1 MNLKVAERRWK
12 WMKNGKKLSAAERK
26 HVESSKLKSSDWL
39 LAKKE
44 SDKWLLVHRNVASQT
59 KVIFAP
65 TK

>member
-1 MNLKVAERRWK
+1 
-12 WMKNGKKLSAAERK
+12 MKNGKKLTAAERS
-26 HVESSKLKSSDWL
+26 HIESSKLKSSDWL

-44 SDKWLLVHRNVASQT
+44 SDKWLLVHRDVASQT